1 MFNTSRAMVSLSFL
15 CTLLEKLGYI
25 RLHPV
30 EEMSIARRIFM
41 FVQTSCIAFYICVHF
56 FSTITRSTRYLPEF
70 FQMILEDV
78 MMITVFLAILYF
90 QAKSERINYFIKYID
105 NDFNKSDKDIIDR
118 SNFLAS
124 LIFYMI
130 LFAVACAGLGSI
142 FESLLP
148 MSEMDLEIQ
157 RLVYR
162 TKHPERRQQYNIRI
176 PFIDETESWAY
187 EIIYLFETYL
197 NVMFICLYSVYVTL
211 FPVIITHFC
220 AQYEILCKY
229 LVMLGEE
236 HRDSD
241 GNVIFYSNIERNE
254 FSIKMYKSLKQNRTA
269 LKKELVKQEDYEI
282 NYLRQIINFHQ
293 KLLGFQ
299 DKVCTMYSFSPSNF
313 HGRIMKSSH

>member
-1 MFNTSRAMVSLSFL
+1 
-15 CTLLEKLGYI
+15 
-25 RLHPV
+25 
-30 EEMSIARRIFM
+30 
-41 FVQTSCIAFYICVHF
+41 
-56 FSTITRSTRYLPEF
+56 
-70 FQMILEDV
+70 
-78 MMITVFLAILYF
+78 
-90 QAKSERINYFIKYID
+90 
-105 NDFNKSDKDIIDR
+105 
-118 SNFLAS
+118 
-124 LIFYMI
+124 
-130 LFAVACAGLGSI
+130 
-142 FESLLP
+142 
-148 MSEMDLEIQ
+148 MDLEIQ

-299 DKVCTMYSFSPSNF
+299 DELINLVSPLALGILIANNILFSLCLYQMVVNPTKLSQYRLFKFIAEFIAVTIEHFLILNTSEQVDDCNVLMRQAITNSGWHKCTNRTRRDICMLLRRVQIPNYLKCTGGAIVASRIFFLKLVKLSYSFVNF
-313 HGRIMKSSH
+313 MRLKSIEQ